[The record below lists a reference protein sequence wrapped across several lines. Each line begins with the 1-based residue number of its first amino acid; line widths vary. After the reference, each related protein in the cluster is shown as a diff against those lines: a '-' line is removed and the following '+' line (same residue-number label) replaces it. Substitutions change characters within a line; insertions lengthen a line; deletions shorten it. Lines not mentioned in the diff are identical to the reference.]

1 MTEDIQNKMKEDVRT
16 YEDLGNL
23 IGLCL
28 DNFEIVI
35 LPKLPVN
42 KTTEKELPKEAD
54 LKINLPK
61 IIQTFVES
69 SDETMIL
76 RDFRKS
82 KAEKEDAEKEDDFS
96 DLFDHCLQ
104 SYKETKHTSLEKE
117 KNPEVVKNSSIR
129 RKTLSK
135 SVLENNFRK
144 NLKNETFKRN
154 ATNGKVKERSRDD
167 CKNIASFSSQ
177 LRQVTSDSVQH
188 FENKQNKTEK
198 ENKDPA
204 VNTQKKNN
212 MKKSALKNTLRSEG
226 PSKRLER
233 SLPKK
238 RLLGQ

>member
-154 ATNGKVKERSRDD
+154 ATNGKE
-167 CKNIASFSSQ
+167 SSYCF
-177 LRQVTSDSVQH
+177 TI
-188 FENKQNKTEK
+188 
-198 ENKDPA
+198 
-204 VNTQKKNN
+204 
-212 MKKSALKNTLRSEG
+212 
-226 PSKRLER
+226 
-233 SLPKK
+233 
-238 RLLGQ
+238 